1 VALTMALAR
10 GSPAGSS
17 ADALR
22 GRGPSGDG
30 RGDDAAPAQHDAAPA
45 GHVPPWVRLLRRL
58 GRGEAAG
65 AVLGEIESGCTER
78 RVGLLLLLL
87 GRGEGV
93 SAVLGE
99 AAS

>member
-1 VALTMALAR
+1 MALAR
-10 GSPAGSS
+10 GSAAGSS

-22 GRGPSGDG
+22 GRGPSGNG
-30 RGDDAAPAQHDAAPA
+30 RGDDAAPAA
-45 GHVPPWVRLLRRL
+45 HVPPWVRLLRRL

-87 GRGEGV
+87 LGRGEGV